1 MTFVLGCTIPSMSE
15 YALMRTRKMRNST
28 KKTMMTKRKLK
39 MDNDAMKAVVSIV
52 LSLGSLIAGLV
63 FLGLGTNLYIALA
76 AFFLI
81 MYVNST
87 RD

>member
-1 MTFVLGCTIPSMSE
+1 MDKVTQEAIKGLVQIALG
-15 YALMRTRKMRNST
+15 
-28 KKTMMTKRKLK
+28 
-39 MDNDAMKAVVSIV
+39 
-52 LSLGSLIAGLV
+52 LGSLIAGLV

-81 MYVNST
+81 CYVNST